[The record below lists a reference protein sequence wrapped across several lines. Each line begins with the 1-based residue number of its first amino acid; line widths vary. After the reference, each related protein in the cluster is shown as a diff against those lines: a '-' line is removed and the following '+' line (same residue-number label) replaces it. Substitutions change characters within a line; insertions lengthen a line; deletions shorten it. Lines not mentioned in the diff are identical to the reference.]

1 MLCVF
6 LEKFQS
12 DLVEKRANL
21 SKLLTDLLEQQKIR
35 REQLISSLK
44 NLEDDFENVNQDFW
58 LRQYQQLL
66 DRYVCC
72 LILN

>member
-1 MLCVF
+1 MLYRLF
-6 LEKFQS
+6 EIFQS

-21 SKLLTDLLEQQKIR
+21 SKLLTDLLDQQKIR

-44 NLEDDFENVNQDFW
+44 NLENDFENVNQDFW

-72 LILN
+72 LIFI